1 MKISLKSISVILLS
15 LLLSLIVFRKFILV
29 NIASFLIDTDP
40 IEKIEYA
47 CVLSGNAKNRAN
59 KAAELYHQGHIKK
72 IICTGNNLH
81 FISSL
86 LDTEIIEPKITK
98 AALEMY
104 GVPDSAI
111 KIVNHGTSTKEE
123 IDLLAKFCVTNDINE
138 LMIITSAFHT
148 RRVRYTSQK
157 IFEDANV
164 KVNLQGA
171 ANKYYNQN
179 NWWTLEGGLIACN
192 NEWIKYLFYLYI
204 Y

>member
-1 MKISLKSISVILLS
+1 
-15 LLLSLIVFRKFILV
+15 
-29 NIASFLIDTDP
+29 
-40 IEKIEYA
+40 
-47 CVLSGNAKNRAN
+47 
-59 KAAELYHQGHIKK
+59 
-72 IICTGNNLH
+72 
-81 FISSL
+81 
-86 LDTEIIEPKITK
+86 
-98 AALEMY
+98 MY

-179 NWWTLEGGLIACN
+179 NWWTLERGLIACN